1 MEAPRVKQA
10 VLEADSEH
18 VHERLQATAG
28 LGPAVFNV
36 VLVAWFWG
44 RWTELVTLVAVAL
57 VLFFGNVVLAERI
70 ARRSSRAVAETV
82 RLVFNVVGIS
92 VGGVV
97 AHWHP
102 LLWIFVPYNMLWFS
116 GVDPWVRVRT
126 GLYLGLVAGVAL
138 ATGAEPGMTLAF
150 MLLSIFGYVLT
161 EKRTSLLL
169 GVVGQTLQQ
178 REELEKAH
186 RALELAHGELEHAHQ
201 ELQQLHQR
209 ALEQE
214 RLSSLGMLAAG
225 VAHEINNPMSFV
237 TSNVNSMLRDL
248 RDEPNLSELMKEYV
262 DDVLPATLDG
272 IKRVNTIVGDLRR
285 FARGDPEA
293 HTAYD
298 LDAEVET
305 ALRIA
310 QGQLSHVRVEK
321 ELGGVGRSVGR
332 PRQLVQVL
340 VNLLV
345 NAGQAT
351 ASGGLVRIST
361 RRDAQ
366 HIHVEV
372 RDTGTGMSEETKR
385 HLFEP
390 FFTTK
395 PSGEGTGLGLSVV
408 HGIVKSHGGRI
419 EVESEEGK
427 GTCFKLRLPLVPPLL
442 QYEPS
447 TDGGMR
453 RRRG

>member
-1 MEAPRVKQA
+1 MDAQAKQA
-10 VLEADSEH
+10 VVEADPAH
-18 VHERLQATAG
+18 VHKDLQPFALLGPFLFNVALGVSFWGQWPVLWTVLGVAVVLTFFNLLLLERLARRTSHTVAESARVLAHVVG
-28 LGPAVFNV
+28 LTLLGWVTHWH
-36 VLVAWFWG
+36 VLVWA
-44 RWTELVTLVAVAL
+44 
-57 VLFFGNVVLAERI
+57 
-70 ARRSSRAVAETV
+70 
-82 RLVFNVVGIS
+82 
-92 VGGVV
+92 
-97 AHWHP
+97 
-102 LLWIFVPYNMLWFS
+102 FVPYYLLWFS
-116 GVDPWVRVRT
+116 GQGQGVRPRAAM
-126 GLYLGLVAGVAL
+126 YLVLVAVSAAL
-138 ATGAEPGMTLAF
+138 TGAEWDTALAF
-150 MLLSIFGYVLT
+150 LV
-161 EKRTSLLL
+161 L
-169 GVVGQTLQQ
+169 GVCGFVVSERRTTLLFGVLRQALRQ
-178 REELEKAH
+178 REELERAH
-186 RALELAHGELEHAHQ
+186 QALERTHGELEAAHQ
-201 ELQQLHQR
+201 ELKQLHQR

-293 HTAYD
+293 HTSYD

-305 ALRIA
+305 ALRIV
-310 QGQLSHVRVEK
+310 QGHLSHVRVEK
-321 ELGGVGRSVGR
+321 DLGGVGRAVGR
-332 PRQLVQVL
+332 PRQLVQVM

-351 ASGGLVRIST
+351 ASGGLVRIRT

-372 RDTGTGMSEETKR
+372 QDTGTGMSEETKR

-427 GTCFKLRLPLVPPLL
+427 GTCFKLHLPLVPPLL

-453 RRRG
+453 RRKG

>member
-1 MEAPRVKQA
+1 MEVQA
-10 VLEADSEH
+10 KPSVLEADPEQ
-18 VHERLQATAG
+18 VHQGLQAIVF

-36 VLVAWFWG
+36 VLVVWFWG
-44 RWTELVTLVAVAL
+44 QWSRMFTLLAVS
-57 VLFFGNVVLAERI
+57 VLLTVINWVIAEWI
-70 ARRSSRAVAETV
+70 ARRSGRALAETV
-82 RLVFNVVGIS
+82 RMFANVAGLAVSGS
-92 VGGVV
+92 VS
-97 AHWHP
+97 HWHA
-102 LLWIFVPYNMLWFS
+102 LVWIFVPYNMLWFH
-116 GVDPWVRVRT
+116 GLDRWVRLRRAV
-126 GLYLGLVAGVAL
+126 YLGLVAVVAL
-138 ATGAEPGMTLAF
+138 LTEAEPGTTLAF
-150 MLLSIFGYVLT
+150 CLLGLFGYLVS
-161 EKRTSLLL
+161 EKRATLLRGVL
-169 GVVGQTLQQ
+169 GQALQQ

-186 RALELAHGELEHAHQ
+186 RELEAAHQ
-201 ELQQLHQR
+201 ELQQMHQR

-237 TSNVNSMLRDL
+237 TSNVNAMLRDM
-248 RDEPNLSELMKEYV
+248 RDERNLSEVMKEYV

-272 IKRVNTIVGDLRR
+272 IKRVNTIVADLRR

-293 HTAYD
+293 HTGYD
-298 LDAEVET
+298 FDTEVET

-310 QGQLSHVRVEK
+310 HGQLGHVRVETD
-321 ELGGVGRSVGR
+321 LGGVGHAVGR
-332 PRQLVQVL
+332 PRQIVQML

-351 ASGGLVRIST
+351 ASGGRVRITT
-361 RRDAQ
+361 RRDSDCVR
-366 HIHVEV
+366 VEV

-395 PSGEGTGLGLSVV
+395 PAGEGTGLGLSVV

-419 EVESEEGK
+419 EVESEPGQ
-427 GTCFKLRLPLVPPLL
+427 GTCFTIRLPLAPPLL

-453 RRRG
+453 RRGG